1 LAYICSNLP
10 LLGKFSSKTPNR
22 NTGIVANREY
32 YDVQFQ
38 TRFLATIYETTNF
51 LYVDSTKNSMR
62 IIQPDL
68 YLSMDYIV
76 LAHWIMGDGAKR
88 NDGLTLCTDN
98 FSQKDVV
105 NLISILTHRFSIS
118 PTMHKEKKGFRIYIN
133 HIDLMKIRP
142 HLLPHMVDHFIYK
155 LDGEK

>member
-1 LAYICSNLP
+1 
-10 LLGKFSSKTPNR
+10 
-22 NTGIVANREY
+22 
-32 YDVQFQ
+32 
-38 TRFLATIYETTNF
+38 
-51 LYVDSTKNSMR
+51 MR

-105 NLISILTHRFSIS
+105 NLISILTHRFNIS
-118 PTMHKEKKGFRIYIN
+118 PTMHKEKKKGFGIYIN

-142 HLLPHMVDHFIYK
+142 RSKGSRLTHLSLSWCYIAPSTSY
-155 LDGEK
+155 G